1 MGLASALS
9 TALTGLKAAE
19 TVIDVAGNNVANSNT
34 VGFKS
39 SEAVFAT
46 QFLQTQGLGS
56 APTSNRG
63 GTNPRQIGLGTKVA
77 EITPDFTQGT
87 IEISSNPSDLAIQG
101 DGFFIVEGTNSGE
114 QFYTR
119 NGIFKT
125 NSENDL
131 VTINGQRLLGY
142 GIDENFV
149 IQETTLT
156 SINIPLGS
164 KEVSQVTQNVFLEG
178 TLPPTGPNVP
188 LADTAEVIQS
198 AILSDGSV
206 EIPSDLAATNVNA
219 ISPLAVGSVT
229 GAAAAGGSLSAGT
242 YDYKI
247 VSVDADGNE
256 GSPSTAA
263 ASTAVAGANGTI
275 DLANLPAASTGFT
288 GRNVYRSAVGG
299 GGTYTLI
306 TATPLA
312 AGVTTLSDDG
322 TNAPGPITLDE
333 ATLIPGN
340 YSYYI
345 TFFTQSTGNESRPTS
360 LIGPVNLTATGRRIR
375 IDNLPLPTGGGV
387 FDGVNIYRSLSNDAS
402 TYYRIASLPNP
413 SSTTSFIDN
422 VTDATVQ
429 TSFSGATI
437 NLDGP
442 VVTNATF
449 LVNISKREATNYTT
463 PFQTGTLNFTG
474 RKGGRLLSQKTMTIT
489 NATTVKDLLE
499 FMDYSMGIQ
508 NAAEDPLMPGNAGNS
523 VTGSRFQFESNRG
536 VDNAVEVGLSALQI
550 TTSSGTVGVNLGFT
564 TTTTGVGATT
574 VTDFVTYDS
583 LGNSVNIRLTMSLE
597 SSDGQTTTY
606 RWFADSSDN
615 DPPSDVDIAVGT
627 GLVTFDGE
635 GNFVSATNTQVQ
647 VERTSTPSNDL
658 VFDIDFSQISGLA
671 GDIGVAA
678 SRQDGSPPGKLTSF
692 IIGED
697 GNIRGV
703 FSNGIA
709 RDLGQIVMARFA
721 NNSGLVQNGENLFSS
736 GVNSGLPI
744 LGKPGESGIGSIISG
759 AVELSNTDI
768 GQNLIDLILASTQY
782 RGGTRVITAVQQL
795 FDELLNLRR

>member
-34 VGFKS
+34 VGFKG
-39 SEAVFAT
+39 SEAVFAS

-63 GTNPRQIGLGTKVA
+63 GTNPPQIGLGTKVA

-101 DGFFIVEGTNSGE
+101 DGFFIVEGTTTGE

-149 IQETTLT
+149 VQETSLT

-178 TLPPTGPNVP
+178 TLPPSGPNVA
-188 LADTAEVIQS
+188 LADTAEIIQS
-198 AILSDGSV
+198 AVLSDGSV
-206 EIPSDLAATNVNA
+206 EIPADLASSS
-219 ISPLAVGSVT
+219 ISAVAPAVVTAVT
-229 GAAAAGGSLSAGT
+229 GTAAAGGSLTSGGT
-242 YDYKI
+242 YNYKI

-256 GSPSTAA
+256 GPPSSATVTTTV
-263 ASTAVAGANGTI
+263 SGGNLTV
-275 DLANLPAASTGFT
+275 DLANLPAAAAGFT
-288 GRNVYRSAVGG
+288 GKNIYRSDSSG
-299 GGTYTLI
+299 GGTYTLVNNTPI
-306 TATPLA
+306 GAAAT
-312 AGVTTLSDDG
+312 TFSDDG
-322 TNAPGPITLDE
+322 SFTGGNLND
-333 ATLIPGN
+333 ATLVPGN

-345 TFFTQSTGNESRPTS
+345 TFYNQSTLNESRPTS
-360 LIGPVNLTATGRRIR
+360 LIGPVNLAAAGRRIR
-375 IDNLPLPTGGGV
+375 MTNLPLPTSGGV
-387 FDGVNIYRSLSNDAS
+387 FDGVNIYRSLSNDS
-402 TYYRIASLPNP
+402 TTYRLIASLPSP
-413 SSTTSFIDN
+413 STTTTFIDR
-422 VTDATVQ
+422 VDDTTTLA
-429 TSFSGATI
+429 GAAI

-442 VVTNATF
+442 TISGATN
-449 LVNISKREATNYTT
+449 LVDIRKREATNYTT
-463 PFQTGTLNFTG
+463 PFQTGTLQFTG
-474 RKGGRLLSQKTMTIT
+474 RKGGRLLSQKTLAIT
-489 NATTVKDLLE
+489 STTTVQNLID

-508 NAAEDPLMPGNAGNS
+508 NAAEDVLIPGTAGAS
-523 VTGSRFQFESNRG
+523 IFQATRLQFESNRG
-536 VDNAVEVGLSALQI
+536 VDNALEVGLSALQI
-550 TTSSGTVGVNLGFT
+550 QTASGTVGVNLGFT
-564 TTTTGVGATT
+564 STQTAVGATT
-574 VTDFVTYDS
+574 VTDFVAFDS
-583 LGNSVNIRLTMSLE
+583 LGNSVNVRLTLALE
-597 SSDGQTTTY
+597 STDGQTTTY

-615 DPPSDVDIAVGT
+615 DPPNDVDIAAGT

-635 GNFVSATNTQVQ
+635 GNFISTTSSQVAIERSSIPAT
-647 VERTSTPSNDL
+647 DL
-658 VFDIDFSQISGLA
+658 IFKLDFTQISGLA

-721 NNSGLVQNGENLFSS
+721 NNSGLVQHGENLFTS

-744 LGKPGESGIGSIISG
+744 LGKPGESGIGSIIAG

-782 RGGTRVITAVQQL
+782 RGGTRVITSVQQL